1 MIPTPEP
8 EKKFRD
14 GALWGCM
21 VLDGIRG
28 SLSLEEADSP
38 IRVFCAYSHKDENL
52 RSELESHLAVLR
64 RAGLIEPWYD
74 GRILPGTKWEE
85 QILKNLSDSEL
96 ILLLVSSDFLASQY
110 CCDVEMRQ
118 ALERHYAG
126 DASVIPIILRPV
138 AWRLTEL
145 ARLQVLPKGGRPIY
159 GPDTDQPSRDQAFVE
174 TCEGILA
181 VLMNRGPRTAGRT
194 SSWMRPRLPQS
205 RSRKRVMD
213 AAIPFRVPVGKAT
226 MVVVQVR
233 RQDSSGLGGV
243 VELETTYPMTKD
255 DVVSKP
261 IRVQFPVDAHGS
273 LQPMGLSLVIQSPDF
288 EPPTQSKGIQVPV
301 RGDSEPR
308 VLLLTAK
315 RMGSLLVNVEVYRD
329 DGALVSGCIL
339 STNAE
344 EAEGEICRLQHVT
357 SFELAIAEVQEGEY
371 FRQDDDTEEQEDP
384 AFLDEGEK
392 KPADPFPSSPA
403 SPPARRPAS
412 LGSDRPAFADA
423 PFPPAAPQAQPTASS
438 AGPGAGPG
446 EFTQMFNPL
455 GPRPAS
461 TATPPPAPAPPA
473 EDISWKNDPFF
484 RPPEKSAP
492 PSQPSTSVTDI
503 LSSLAESGSSPS
515 GSRQPE
521 PTPEAGGVTQFLK
534 RLADVPARPSAPV
547 ASAPPPSPV
556 DSGPGE
562 YTRMINAMGT
572 KPAMG
577 TPAAPPHAAA
587 APPPAPAFVV
597 PALPPA
603 PKLAPPPMPAIA
615 PPKSK
620 LEAMVP
626 ILLVINT
633 FLLLL
638 LLMVVIFLIKSK

>member
-1 MIPTPEP
+1 
-8 EKKFRD
+8 
-14 GALWGCM
+14 M
-21 VLDGIRG
+21 VCNGIRG
-28 SLSLEEADSP
+28 PSSLEEADSP

-52 RSELESHLAVLR
+52 RGELESHLAVLR

-85 QILKNLSDSEL
+85 QILKHLSDSEL

-145 ARLQVLPKGGRPIY
+145 ARLQVLPKGGRPIF

-181 VLMNRGPRTAGRT
+181 VLMNRGQRTAGRT
-194 SSWMRPRLPQS
+194 TPWMRPRLPQS
-205 RSRKRVMD
+205 RSRKRVLD
-213 AAIPFRVPVGKAT
+213 AAIPSRIPVGKAT

-288 EPPTQSKGIQVPV
+288 EPPTQTKGIQVPV

-344 EAEGEICRLQHVT
+344 ESEGGICRLQHVT
-357 SFELAIAEVQEGEY
+357 SFELTIAEAQEGEY
-371 FRQDDDTEEQEDP
+371 FRQDDNTEEQEDP

-392 KPADPFPSSPA
+392 KPTNPFPSSPA
-403 SPPARRPAS
+403 S
-412 LGSDRPAFADA
+412 LGSNRPAFADA
-423 PFPPAAPQAQPTASS
+423 PFPPAAPQAQPAESS
-438 AGPGAGPG
+438 ARPGAGPG

-455 GPRPAS
+455 GPRPTW
-461 TATPPPAPAPPA
+461 TATPRPPPAPPA

-484 RPPEKSAP
+484 RPPEKLEP
-492 PSQPSTSVTDI
+492 PSQPSTSVTGI
-503 LSSLAESGSSPS
+503 LSSLAESGGSPS

-521 PTPEAGGVTQFLK
+521 PTPYRAEPVPSDTPPTPPKPAEPSSMPEGGGVTQRLK
-534 RLADVPARPSAPV
+534 RLANVPARPSAPV
-547 ASAPPPSPV
+547 APAPPPPPV

-562 YTRMINAMGT
+562 FTRMINAMGT

-577 TPAAPPHAAA
+577 TPAAPPQVAA
-587 APPPAPAFVV
+587 AP
-597 PALPPA
+597 PPA